1 MRQEHIDAQA
11 KLTKRLEQ
19 RGVNIMSVSQLTE
32 GTASTVLLAHRIINN
47 SDALLIANSDQL
59 IDVDINLFIDDC
71 HSRGLDGSIMV
82 FRDQFMDPNGRLL
95 ELINMDWL

>member
-1 MRQEHIDAQA
+1 M
-11 KLTKRLEQ
+11 

-47 SDALLIANSDQL
+47 SDALLIANSDEL

-71 HSRGLDGSIMV
+71 HSRGLDGQSVFGPVHGPQMV
-82 FRDQFMDPNGRLL
+82 VCSN
-95 ELINMDWL
+95 